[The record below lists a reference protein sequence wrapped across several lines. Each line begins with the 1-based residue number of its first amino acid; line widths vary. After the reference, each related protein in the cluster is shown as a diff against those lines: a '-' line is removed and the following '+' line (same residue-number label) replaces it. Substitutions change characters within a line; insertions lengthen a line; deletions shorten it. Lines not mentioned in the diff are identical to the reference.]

1 MKPPE
6 PPAISEGLSST
17 VGVCPTPRKFVVQKA
32 DSQAELVRQV
42 ANFLSYLESCG
53 ITSLLPPEVRAGS
66 AETAG
71 TIHTFAE
78 LLRAART
85 SRRPLTATARF
96 WIEEVGDFF
105 DSASQRLDELQHAS
119 EGHGLAQPK

>member
-6 PPAISEGLSST
+6 PHAISEGLSST
-17 VGVCPTPRKFVVQKA
+17 LGACPTPRKLVVQEA
-32 DSQAELVRQV
+32 GSQAELVRQV

-53 ITSLLPPEVRAGS
+53 VTSLLPPEVRAGR

-71 TIHTFAE
+71 TIHACADRG
-78 LLRAART
+78 RAVRT

-96 WIEEVGDFF
+96 WIEEVGDFL
-105 DSASQRLDELQHAS
+105 DAANRRLDELQQAS
-119 EGHGLAQPK
+119 DGHVLAQPR